1 MESQAALSE
10 ESVGVIVPKGSES
23 LGRKAEGK
31 NNGNKHRKDKA
42 EEWKVI
48 SRRQHVFSALHKSC
62 LASTQ
67 YTLEPHTPR
76 GRGG

>member
-1 MESQAALSE
+1 MESQAALGE
-10 ESVGVIVPKGSES
+10 ESVGGIVLKGSES

-48 SRRQHVFSALHKSC
+48 SSSQCVYYALHKSC

-67 YTLEPHTPR
+67 YTLEPHTLR
-76 GRGG
+76 GRGA

>member
-1 MESQAALSE
+1 MESQAALGE
-10 ESVGVIVPKGSES
+10 ELVGGIVVKGSES

-48 SRRQHVFSALHKSC
+48 SRRQYVLC
-62 LASTQ
+62 NTQ
-67 YTLEPHTPR
+67 KLSSLYPVYT
-76 GRGG
+76 